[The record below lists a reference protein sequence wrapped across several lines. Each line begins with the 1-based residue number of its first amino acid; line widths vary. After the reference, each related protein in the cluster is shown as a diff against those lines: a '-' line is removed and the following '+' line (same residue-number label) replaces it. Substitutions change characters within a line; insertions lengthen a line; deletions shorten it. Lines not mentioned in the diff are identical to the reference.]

1 MDDAPAPASTRARAG
16 KARAPLALS
25 MGDPCGIG
33 PELALMAWRDRRPG
47 GAPFFVLAD
56 PGHMARLAEALA
68 FDVPVEACAP
78 DEARA
83 VFARALPIVPL
94 RARIDGRPGAP
105 TLGDAQGAI
114 EAIERGAEL
123 VHAGAAGALV
133 TNPISKDS
141 LYKAGFRHPGHTEFL
156 GELAQRHWGVA
167 SLPVMMLWSPLLA
180 VVPVTIHVSLRQA
193 LAELTRDKI
202 VETGLIAAGDLKRR
216 FGVAAP
222 RLAIAGLNPHAGEN
236 GAMGTEERDYIAA
249 AVEDLRRAGVDARG
263 PLPPDT
269 MFHAEA
275 RARYDAAICMYHD
288 QALIPI
294 KTLAFDSAVN
304 VTLGLPF
311 VRTSPDH
318 GTAYDIAGK
327 GVASPASL
335 VAALD
340 LATRLTRAK
349 AGAS

>member
-1 MDDAPAPASTRARAG
+1 
-16 KARAPLALS
+16 
-25 MGDPCGIG
+25 
-33 PELALMAWRDRRPG
+33 MAWRDRKPDDQ
-47 GAPFFVLAD
+47 PFFVLAD
-56 PGHMARLAEALA
+56 PDHMARLAKALA
-68 FDVPVEACAP
+68 FDAPIQSCAAG
-78 DEARA
+78 ESLQIFR
-83 VFARALPIVPL
+83 RALPIVPL
-94 RARIDGRPGAP
+94 RTRIDGKPGAP
-105 TLGDAQGAI
+105 TLADAKGAI

-123 VHAGAAGALV
+123 THAGAAAALV

-141 LYKAGFRHPGHTEFL
+141 LYKAGFKHPGHTEFL
-156 GELAQRHWGVA
+156 GELSMRFWGADV
-167 SLPVMMLWSPLLA
+167 LPVMMLWSPLLA
-180 VVPVTIHVSLRQA
+180 VVPVTIHVSLRQS
-193 LAELTRDKI
+193 LQDLTREKI
-202 VETGLIAAGDLKRR
+202 VATARIAAHDLKAR
-216 FGVAAP
+216 FGLAAP

-236 GAMGTEERDYIAA
+236 GAMGTEERDFIAA
-249 AVEDLRRAGVDARG
+249 AVDDLRREGIDARG

-269 MFHAEA
+269 MFHSEA

-335 VAALD
+335 IAALQ
-340 LATRLTRAK
+340 LATRLAGAK